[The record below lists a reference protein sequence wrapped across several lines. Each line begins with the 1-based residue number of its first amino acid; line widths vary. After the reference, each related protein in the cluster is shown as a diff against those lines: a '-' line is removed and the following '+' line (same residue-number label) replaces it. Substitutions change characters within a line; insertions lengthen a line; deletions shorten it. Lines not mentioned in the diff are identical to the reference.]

1 MWTLSSSSFNESRN
15 LLPDPILMST
25 IQPFPGLR
33 PFRSDEDFLF
43 FGREEQVSELLN
55 LLQRHRFLAVVGSS
69 GSGKSSLV
77 RCGLMSQLHGGMMLD
92 AGAQW
97 KVAVMQPGGDPLA
110 RLAQSLI
117 DADIYDDDREDLHY
131 DIMATINRSSQGLV
145 EAVRQ
150 AQLEQGQNLLIVVD
164 QFEEIFR
171 FHEAGKKGQQQ
182 APDFIR
188 WLLEAVN
195 QSDVPIYV
203 VLTMRS
209 DFLGDCARFT
219 GLAEAINQGEYLVP
233 KLTRDQLR
241 MVIEGPSRVAGGEV
255 SRRLVQRLLNDVGEQ
270 ADQLPVLQHALM
282 RSWEASKVR
291 EGNSGV
297 VMDLDDYES
306 VGEMANALS
315 NHADEVLSEV
325 NASLESSDANAE
337 LAGRLF
343 KTLTEKGLDNRGI
356 RRPTSLGNLCEIV
369 GGSRDDVVAIVE
381 AYRAPGRTFLMPFA
395 DVELTDDV
403 VIDISH
409 ESLMRVWKRLRHWV
423 EEESQSVRIYK
434 RLAETAVLWREDQ
447 AGLYRDPDL
456 QIALTWMQTSEPNHA
471 WAGRYDAE
479 FDLAVEFLQ
488 ASEEDRSKADRI
500 AQQAREKEL
509 QQARELAESQERL
522 AEEQAASARKFRK
535 QFQMSGVI
543 AVIAL
548 VASVIAFYQMSVAKK
563 SEAIANEATVRAE
576 EATRQAV
583 DSRQKLAA
591 SYRKESFDA
600 AEKFFQTGDLLQTLG
615 ALETGFKRD
624 NTVREFITVA
634 MDYLSDTQ
642 LSQILYKE
650 SLATIP
656 KQVIRTRGIDSF
668 AYVDDTGVLHVL
680 AVPVGDSVPETLAAV
695 PVNGRVSEVFVD
707 REMIRVVEA
716 GGSASRFDR
725 TSGET
730 AALVFEAE
738 GVEDRL
744 IPDTDDQVS
753 MVAGKTVMASG
764 ARVGVIEH
772 GADEDATTVF
782 TVPGEPKITSV
793 TLSGDGMTAFLVTE
807 SQGYFVCDLNENG
820 EVKRNVANDSTV
832 LFHDFLPLQNKFLTI
847 ESSGLLVLT
856 SPDDSGL
863 DNVFSIPATQV
874 RKAGVSPE
882 GTRMGILDAD
892 NRLHLYSLIDG
903 QAEPVNAAFGNV
915 HAEDFVFDPLG
926 TTICVVDDENM
937 IRTFTLDGPDHLLET
952 FPVNASAGSLCATWI
967 LNGGGEAVNT
977 RDEKDGFD
985 SGLNPW
991 LCLQF
996 IQRSDADVFPSLCG
1010 LQVRHTSADQESD
1023 HPDWAAT
1030 IPATIDSEVGL
1041 RFFQYVT
1048 ALVRLRD
1055 RVLPPD
1061 DKELS
1066 AFFSWVDRKQADG
1079 AQAIDPQNAD
1089 PMKFEAGSEHE
1100 SMLTGNS
1107 SEKHNLYDL
1116 VVRGR
1121 LSASVLAEQMS
1132 VPVDLSP
1139 TRVAQRYHL
1148 IKHIQGS
1155 LRIPQTAEFSLVLLE
1170 NMSAY
1175 PNLVEVRSQAYQ
1187 DQRHIG
1193 VAVDLTS
1200 PAFIDQWD
1208 GLAHCWELKSPAVS
1222 LRTTRRWPATDNQYL
1237 IWRGGSFS
1245 DFRLEVDSVNLNGNS
1260 GIDGRT
1266 VPLTDVRDV
1275 YGANYVHPYLMKGYQ
1290 ADLAGSLSLNPGDFH
1305 GKVINDNFKSTNPL
1319 VLADRGQVVVVGEDL
1334 NPVALQRSQSK
1345 STVEILTEMRDLE
1358 NPVRIVAQFR
1368 GNHMSFRY
1376 GDIELN
1382 EVFDFGGDKPLGGEI
1397 AIQALGAETQLTFEN
1412 IVVTPLG
1419 RDISEAEI
1427 ARSESIDFSPELI
1440 ARLMSARKQWYALNE
1455 FIVDHR
1461 GQQWAADLERAMNLT
1476 RRETHR
1482 LLARAMIA
1490 GDVDQVQGIVDEV
1503 DDPKLLNTIANAQVG
1518 DAGFGSHFG
1527 TPVLSGCVHGS
1538 IDCLRLLA
1546 ENGVSMIGRRGI
1558 SSVTPLDAACFGNQ
1572 LETVR
1577 FLLEQK
1583 SDPNSGNFFGF
1594 TALHEAAK
1602 WSRPEIV
1609 KLLLD
1614 AGADVEARNS
1624 NSRSA
1629 LHELANISNSARQ
1642 FGETSYRDY
1651 AVSKRR
1657 LDVARLLVEAGLD
1670 PSGSGDGNASPLE
1683 LAKRAGDTELA
1694 EVLSSDSTD
1703 TQ

>member
-1 MWTLSSSSFNESRN
+1 MWTLLSSSFNESRN
-15 LLPDPILMST
+15 LLPDPLLMST

-33 PFRSDEDFLF
+33 PFHSEEDFLF

-117 DADIYDDDREDLHY
+117 DADIYDDDRDDLHY
-131 DIMATINRSSQGLV
+131 DIMATINRSSQGLI

-150 AQLEQGQNLLIVVD
+150 AHLEQGQNLLIVVD

-188 WLLEAVN
+188 WLLEGVS
-195 QSDVPIYV
+195 QSEVPIYV

-270 ADQLPVLQHALM
+270 SDQLPVLQHALM

-291 EGNSGV
+291 EGNSRV
-297 VMDLDDYES
+297 VMDLDDYEC

-315 NHADEVLSEV
+315 NHADEVMSEV
-325 NASLESSDANAE
+325 TGSFQNGDSSAE
-337 LAGRLF
+337 LVGRLF
-343 KTLTEKGLDNRGI
+343 KALTEKGIDNRGI
-356 RRPTSLGNLCEIV
+356 RRPTSLGNLCQIV
-369 GGSRDDVVAIVE
+369 GASRADVIAIVE

-395 DVELTDDV
+395 EVELTDDV

-456 QIALTWMQTSEPNHA
+456 QIALTWLQTSGPNHA

-500 AQQAREKEL
+500 AQQAREREL

-535 QFQMSGVI
+535 QFQISGVI

-548 VASVIAFYQMSVAKK
+548 IASAIAFYQMSLARK
-563 SEAIANEATVRAE
+563 SEAIANLATDRAE
-576 EATRQAV
+576 EAMRQAV
-583 DSRQKLAA
+583 DSRKKLAA

-600 AEKFFQTGDLLQTLG
+600 AEEFFQTGDMLQTLA

-624 NTVREFITVA
+624 NTVHEFITVA

-642 LSQILYKE
+642 LSQILYQD
-650 SLATIP
+650 SLGTIP
-656 KQVIRTRGIDSF
+656 KQFIRTDGIDTF
-668 AYVDDTGVLHVL
+668 AYVDDADVLQVL
-680 AVPVGDSVPETLAAV
+680 ALPAADAVPDTLAAV
-695 PVNGRVSEVFVD
+695 PVNSPVSEVFVD
-707 REMIRVVEA
+707 REMIRVVEM
-716 GGSASRFDR
+716 GGSVWRFDR

-730 AALVFEAE
+730 APLIFEIE
-738 GVEDRL
+738 GGDDRL
-744 IPDTDDQVS
+744 SPDNGDQVS
-753 MVAGKTVMASG
+753 MVVGKTVMASG
-764 ARVGVIEH
+764 SRVAVVVH
-772 GADEDATTVF
+772 GAGQDQTSVF
-782 TVPGEPKITSV
+782 TVPGEPEIKSIK
-793 TLSGDGMTAFLVTE
+793 LSEDGLNAFLVTE
-807 SQGYFVCDLNENG
+807 SQGYLICDLTETAQ
-820 EVKRNVANDSTV
+820 VKRKLANDSSV
-832 LFHDFLPLQNKFLTI
+832 LFHEFLPLQNKFLTI

-856 SPDDSGL
+856 SPDDSDL
-863 DNVFSIPATQV
+863 DNVFSIPATEV
-874 RKAGVSPE
+874 RKAAVSPE
-882 GTRMGILDAD
+882 GTRICILDGD
-892 NRLHLYSLIDG
+892 NRLQLYSLIDG
-903 QAEPVNAAFGNV
+903 QAEPVNATLGKVDAS
-915 HAEDFVFDPLG
+915 DFVFEPLG
-926 TTICVVDDENM
+926 TMICVVDNENI
-937 IRTFTLDGPDHLLET
+937 IRTFNLDGPEYLVEKFL
-952 FPVNASAGSLCATWI
+952 VNASVGSLCATWI
-967 LNGGGEAVNT
+967 FDG
-977 RDEKDGFD
+977 DERFD
-985 SGLNPW
+985 SEVIPR

-996 IQRSDADVFPSLCG
+996 VQRTDSNVFPSLCG
-1010 LQVRHTSADQESD
+1010 LQVRHTSADHDSD

-1030 IPATIDSEVGL
+1030 IPGSIDSAVGL
-1041 RFFQYVT
+1041 RFFQYAS
-1048 ALVRLRD
+1048 ALVQLRD

-1061 DKELS
+1061 DNELS
-1066 AFFSWVDRKQADG
+1066 EFFSWVDRKQAGDLHTKKFDG
-1079 AQAIDPQNAD
+1079 ADSDDAD
-1089 PMKFEAGSEHE
+1089 SIEYEVGSQQE
-1100 SMLTGNS
+1100 SVLSDNS
-1107 SEKHNLYDL
+1107 SEKRSLYDL
-1116 VVRGR
+1116 LLRGR
-1121 LSASVLAEQMS
+1121 MSPLVLAEQMS
-1132 VPVDLSP
+1132 VSADLSP
-1139 TRVAQRYHL
+1139 THVAQRYHL
-1148 IKHIQGS
+1148 IKHIQKS
-1155 LRIPQTAEFSLVLLE
+1155 MRISETPDFSRVLLE

-1175 PNLVEVRSQAYQ
+1175 PNLVEVRSQAFR

-1193 VAVDLTS
+1193 EAVDLTS

-1208 GLAHCWELKSPAVS
+1208 GLAHCWDLKSPAVS
-1222 LRTTRRWPATDNQYL
+1222 LRSTRRWPATDNQYL

-1245 DFRLEVDSVNLNGNS
+1245 DFRLEVDHAYLRGNS

-1275 YGANYVHPYLMKGYQ
+1275 FQANYVHPYLIKGYQ
-1290 ADLAGSLSLNPGDFH
+1290 ADLTGSRSLQPGDFH

-1334 NPVALQRSQSK
+1334 EPVALKRSQSK

-1358 NPVRIVAQFR
+1358 NPVRIVAEFR

-1376 GDIELN
+1376 GEIELN

-1419 RDISEAEI
+1419 RDISEAEL
-1427 ARSESIDFSPELI
+1427 ARFDSNDVSPELM
-1440 ARLMSARKQWYALNE
+1440 ARLMSARKQWYALGD
-1455 FIVDHR
+1455 FIADHSEE
-1461 GQQWAADLERAMNLT
+1461 QWAFGIKRAMNLA

-1490 GDVDQVQGIVDEV
+1490 DDVVQVRGIIDEI
-1503 DDPKLLNTIANAQVG
+1503 DNPDLLNRMANAQVG
-1518 DAGFGSHFG
+1518 DAGFGSQFG

-1538 IDCLRLLA
+1538 MNCLRLLA

-1558 SSVTPLDAACFGNQ
+1558 YGVTPLDAACFGNQ

-1577 FLLEQK
+1577 FLLKQE
-1583 SDPNSGNFFGF
+1583 SDPNSGNFYGF

-1609 KLLLD
+1609 KLLLES
-1614 AGADVEARNS
+1614 GADVEARNS
-1624 NSRSA
+1624 NNRSA
-1629 LHELANISNSARQ
+1629 LDELANISNSARQ
-1642 FGETSYRDY
+1642 YGETSYRDY
-1651 AVSKRR
+1651 AVSDRR
-1657 LDVARLLVEAGLD
+1657 LDVARLLVDAGLD
-1670 PSGSGDGNASPLE
+1670 PSRNGDGNASPLD
-1683 LAKRAGDTELA
+1683 LARRAGDTELV
-1694 EVLSSDSTD
+1694 EVLSSSSR
-1703 TQ
+1703 